1 MEAIQFTEEQRR
13 WSETTLELGTIAK
26 SLMGNQEEVT
36 AGNFIGTQLV
46 ENPNFDQNIPGDSS
60 PVLGNELVQNGS
72 FEEKSA
78 QLILNGEF
86 LNGTDNWDED
96 GGSTILVGT
105 HEGRFDVADIN
116 ILDSS
121 TASRITQPFN
131 FTNGA
136 RYEIQVEVYL
146 VSGKFKVDASDSV
159 APLDWISTTETGKWQ
174 TLTGY
179 IDAISTTTSDIFLR
193 SGEVAQFYLD
203 SISIKQLDPNDY
215 WNTAAGV
222 GAAVTIK
229 DGSVDIITNGA
240 AAELKQENVFQVGK
254 TYQVT
259 VDATINSG
267 AGVKVGDGADGDI
280 IMDISSTGIK
290 TSSFVATHIDFE
302 IAREGSSAS
311 NSVINNVSIK
321 QIIAV
326 DIDLWTTIVPN
337 IESSVKF
344 TEGKATID
352 YDSDGIPQG
361 ECGINQDILSVGKF
375 YNVEVDFK
383 LITGTAR
390 LYCGGNFV
398 TLTGTA
404 KRTYSL
410 KCEGTSKLSIV
421 RSSNTDDTKIEL
433 YSVNVYESTNVV
445 VNGTGSDSVG
455 LNNDWGTSNLNI
467 ESDTINGGIILTNAG
482 AGTQGSISQTV
493 TTIIGVEYRLYAKV
507 DFGDATSFFVWNS
520 VNGYPTAIPTD
531 GISFI
536 DFTATSTTTSI
547 RVYINSTSGEFV
559 NVTDINVSPT
569 TPFNLDSNW
578 DIQAGTGLVANGY
591 GNNNAVESFTAVA
604 GQTYRIEYKVSSY
617 TQGSVRIQIGGTN
630 GTANASVGTFVENL
644 IATNTGDIDI
654 QNVQVGGLNFIG
666 VIDYIKLQS
675 GEQSDTLDMT
685 DQDPKAIWITGGGAL
700 KVTDMS
706 GTTSTIDNLPSDKFI
721 DWLRIKKIWLTGTTA
736 TGIIGIY

>member
-60 PVLGNELVQNGS
+60 PVLGNELVQNGDFS
-72 FEEKSA
+72 ELGSD
-78 QLILNGEF
+78 LVINGEF
-86 LNGTDNWDED
+86 ISNSDWNL
-96 GGSTILVGT
+96 GSG
-105 HEGRFDVADIN
+105 
-116 ILDSS
+116 
-121 TASRITQPFN
+121 
-131 FTNGA
+131 
-136 RYEIQVEVYL
+136 
-146 VSGKFKVDASDSV
+146 
-159 APLDWISTTETGKWQ
+159 DWIISNGFVVANNSNNALHTNSAVATSINLTYKVTFDMSDVTSGYVKVGLSGTNQTQFSNNKRHTLYIVSSGNKYLYFTPYGFTGKI
-174 TLTGY
+174 TNIT
-179 IDAISTTTSDIFLR
+179 
-193 SGEVAQFYLD
+193 V
-203 SISIKQLDPNDY
+203 KQVDPNDY
-215 WNTAAGV
+215 WAKTGNVTITDKATLVVTGGAMASISSNTANLV
-222 GAAVTIK
+222 N
-229 DGSVDIITNGA
+229 GSTYLITFSANRLSGS
-240 AAELKQENVFQVGK
+240 
-254 TYQVT
+254 
-259 VDATINSG
+259 NSL
-267 AGVKVGDGADGDI
+267 AFTD
-280 IMDISSTGIK
+280 SSNDNITGTPLIT
-290 TSSFVATHIDFE
+290 TSSDNHTYTFTAQQTITGFGLKRHT
-302 IAREGSSAS
+302 GSGNYSWAVD
-311 NSVINNVSIK
+311 NISVK
-321 QIIAV
+321 EIIAV

-337 IESSVKF
+337 LESSVKF
-344 TEGKATID
+344 ETGKATID
-352 YDSDGIPQG
+352 YDADGLQG
-361 ECGINQDILSVGKF
+361 LCGIKQDGLSSG
-375 YNVEVDFK
+375 N
-383 LITGTAR
+383 
-390 LYCGGNFV
+390 NFV
-398 TLTGTA
+398 IVIDYKMISGKA
-404 KRTYSL
+404 KILGIASSEVILDSTTRT
-410 KCEGTSKLSIV
+410 KVTFNVKNT
-421 RSSNTDDTKIEL
+421 SSNTLAIYRRTPTDSMKMEI
-433 YSVNVYESTNVV
+433 YSINVYESNNVV
-445 VNGTGSDSVG
+445 KNGTGSDSVG
-455 LNNDWGTSNLNI
+455 LSGDWAASNLNI

-482 AGTQGSISQTV
+482 GGTQGSISQTV

-559 NVTDINVSPT
+559 NVTDINCSPT
-569 TPFNLDSNW
+569 TPFNLGSNW

-604 GQTYRIEYKVSSY
+604 DQTYRVEYKISSY
-617 TQGSVRIQIGGTN
+617 TQGSVRVQIGGTN

-666 VIDYIKLQS
+666 VIDYIKIQS

-721 DWLRIKKIWLTGTTA
+721 DWLRIKRIWLTGTTA